1 MSLSNLT
8 DFSIGGGARIQ
19 NVEGDQYND
28 YCPTI
33 IEARAV
39 YVQGGTK
46 LKGTRGKGSSNGD
59 SNYDQ
64 FHNLIR
70 GDLRSIKEF
79 DSVSQVVR
87 KWREDGGTWKISYE
101 ARRTIQIHTSKVR
114 REKGRFT
121 VVSYYGEDAQKE
133 WRRDFR
139 KFSQNQSPFR
149 LQLFGINRS
158 QVPALIFYD
167 EMIPFA
173 HVYKR
178 GSLLA
183 DLCLVFFC
191 DRLQCMFQ
199 ELWIDSRRGHICSG
213 LEGPDFETPMDPW
226 RFVSAIPLTV
236 ELLKEDVAMRYI
248 SGNGD
253 AMDWA
258 MVVLARYQTQWHD
271 FSNCDGC
278 QVKLYGLSPDLLK
291 DLRFDTAYSAS
302 LEPLARLQEGLCP
315 KWELERKSYFSQCTN
330 IENGLTRLRFDCTW
344 QRGRKGGRCIWQ
356 LSWPRADI
364 GWLTQCHSVFAA
376 HKTPD
381 GSERCPFMLSYEV
394 WIQAEFDVFDSLSD
408 FFQLCDEVYS
418 IPRESRSA
426 STIDAVPTDPSFVYL
441 FLPMP
446 PRLST
451 DMSTL
456 QSWYLTFS
464 QKYYWSSAANGETR
478 LSEDEC
484 THIGLPR
491 LIPSLIVPKLRSW
504 PKHVYDGLYKY
515 QVARGFDPTT
525 IQFFERITQCSEYRD
540 MDPSL
545 PLWEPVVSDSKS
557 CSEEVKFEN
566 TSSNSNSNWSPWW
579 KVKGVFNDIPA
590 FGL

>member
-19 NVEGDQYND
+19 NVEGDQDND

-302 LEPLARLQEGLCP
+302 LEPLARLQEGLYP

-330 IENGLTRLRFDCTW
+330 IENGLTR
-344 QRGRKGGRCIWQ
+344 
-356 LSWPRADI
+356 
-364 GWLTQCHSVFAA
+364 VFAA

-426 STIDAVPTDPSFVYL
+426 STIDAVPTDPSF
-441 FLPMP
+441 
-446 PRLST
+446 
-451 DMSTL
+451 
-456 QSWYLTFS
+456 SWYLTFS
-464 QKYYWSSAANGETR
+464 QKYYWSSDANGETR